1 MAEIVNLRRVKK
13 RLARE
18 AASRD
23 AAAARAR
30 HGRTTGERA
39 AEVLI
44 NQTRETALDGARLD
58 DSNRNGEPRE

>member
-23 AAAARAR
+23 AAARAR
-30 HGRTTGERA
+30 NGRTTNERA

-44 NQTRETALDGARLD
+44 NHARETAFDGARLD
-58 DSNRNGEPRE
+58 DSDGDREPRE

>member
-30 HGRTTGERA
+30 NGRTTSERA
-39 AEVLI
+39 ADVLI
-44 NQTRETALDGARLD
+44 NHARETALDGARLD
-58 DSNRNGEPRE
+58 DSDGDREPRE